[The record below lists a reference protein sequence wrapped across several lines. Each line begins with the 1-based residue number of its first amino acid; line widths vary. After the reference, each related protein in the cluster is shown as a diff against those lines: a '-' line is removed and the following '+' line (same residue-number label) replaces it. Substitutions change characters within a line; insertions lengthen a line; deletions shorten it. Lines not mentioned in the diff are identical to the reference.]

1 MPPTATAM
9 SAAPAVFSPVASPAA
24 PPAASPVAKPPAP
37 TSQAAPPPASP
48 PLFVPQNRAAPQ
60 IPSPCDT
67 DQATIRKLR
76 SRFGQV
82 VSESED
88 KVATLQ
94 AKLRRA
100 ERLADPHLYDQ
111 LQAARKELGTRAEA
125 RSGVSVVE
133 FRGLQD
139 ALGRR
144 NAEISA
150 LQEQLTQQEAGV
162 DARRSESEK
171 ETKQQ
176 MKQQMK
182 QQKKLEKKLEKELA
196 KAQQQCSELGKAHLE
211 ECRLLRQQ
219 VTKSG
224 GEDALRATTFQAE
237 AARWRGEAIDAEMKT
252 LEMQVQV
259 LGLREAAEA
268 AETEAAEQ
276 AEGVFDGEESR
287 DALKGQL
294 EAMTMVVSQLE
305 GALDKICGDR
315 DAHVAR
321 AEVLVLEKDAL
332 KRQMK
337 DMKKGMKEGEAAA
350 AAAIVAAAAAMSA
363 AAVVE
368 KSKEK
373 KRKAAKSSRRTR
385 SVEEEE
391 EEVVDEEE
399 VNPVEQMDA
408 SDSSENE
415 EDSGDTDEEEVKEV
429 AVEVPKKR
437 GRAAAKPSRKDVKK
451 KGKKEKAQVDEAPAQ
466 KGEEEEKEV
475 ALKAPKVPVH
485 PAVTPVT
492 AEPEFQPCPKC
503 IADCGKEQGHRGRH
517 THVIGKKGAKSANAG
532 KKKAEGAV
540 KRKAASVS
548 ASGESDMAALESKS
562 EAAKEAEKEARANK
576 QQPAK
581 KAKKATMK
589 KKKKKEARTPKSAAA
604 LVPAPQKVAPVT
616 PAPPAAAMFGGEPNV
631 GRGMLSPLECAENHL
646 DMSMANSPGFDDENE
661 DSLNASADLGDSLS
675 PIAKVDE
682 DDAADDAAALE
693 DDETPAPL
701 PTTTRRRSARFTA
714 ETITEPLAQSTKKTM
729 ARKARTKASVQA
741 SKPAKSTAM
750 RRTAAAEEE
759 DLDKVFEEVAKKQNM
774 KQTKKPAK
782 KQATQQLDSTD
793 AARAGGK
800 KRRLFNKKAASR
812 DDLLF
817 SPSPVNK
824 EVRGDRSSVVAGWGV
839 QLCLCYLTYGSVR
852 PLMVL

>member
-1 MPPTATAM
+1 M
-9 SAAPAVFSPVASPAA
+9 
-24 PPAASPVAKPPAP
+24 
-37 TSQAAPPPASP
+37 
-48 PLFVPQNRAAPQ
+48 
-60 IPSPCDT
+60 
-67 DQATIRKLR
+67 
-76 SRFGQV
+76 
-82 VSESED
+82 SESED

-111 LQAARKELGTRAEA
+111 LQAARKELGMRDEA
-125 RSGVSVVE
+125 RSGVNVVE
-133 FRGLQD
+133 FRELQD

-150 LQEQLTQQEAGV
+150 LREQLTQQEAGV
-162 DARRSESEK
+162 DARRSQFEK
-171 ETKQQ
+171 DTKQQ

-182 QQKKLEKKLEKELA
+182 QQKKLEKELEKELA
-196 KAQQQCSELGKAHLE
+196 KAQQQCLELGKAHLE

-224 GEDALRATTFQAE
+224 GDDALRATTFQAE
-237 AARWRGEAIDAEMKT
+237 AARWRGEAIDAEMKN

-259 LGLREAAEA
+259 FGLREAAEA

-337 DMKKGMKEGEAAA
+337 DMKKGMKEGEVAA

-363 AAVVE
+363 AAVVDT
-368 KSKEK
+368 SKEK
-373 KRKAAKSSRRTR
+373 KSKAGKSSRRTR
-385 SVEEEE
+385 AVEK
-391 EEVVDEEE
+391 EVVDEE
-399 VNPVEQMDA
+399 VNPVEQMSA

-415 EDSGDTDEEEVKEV
+415 EDSGDKDEEEVKEV

-451 KGKKEKAQVDEAPAQ
+451 RGKKEKGQVDEAPAQ
-466 KGEEEEKEV
+466 KEEEEEKEV
-475 ALKAPKVPVH
+475 ALLEAPKVPVDQ
-485 PAVTPVT
+485 AVTPVT

-517 THVIGKKGAKSANAG
+517 THVIGKKGAKSAGAG
-532 KKKAEGAV
+532 KKKAKGAV
-540 KRKAASVS
+540 KRKAASVASVS
-548 ASGESDMAALESKS
+548 ASGESDVAALESKS
-562 EAAKEAEKEARANK
+562 KGAEEAEKEARANK
-576 QQPAK
+576 QQPQQPAK

-589 KKKKKEARTPKSAAA
+589 KKESRTPKSAAA

-616 PAPPAAAMFGGEPNV
+616 PVPPAAAMFGGEPNS
-631 GRGMLSPLECAENHL
+631 GRGLSPLECAENHL
-646 DMSMANSPGFDDENE
+646 EMSMADSPGFDDENE

-701 PTTTRRRSARFTA
+701 PTTRRRSARFTA
-714 ETITEPLAQSTKKTM
+714 ATITEPLALSTKKTT

-741 SKPAKSTAM
+741 SKPAKSTTM
-750 RRTAAAEEE
+750 RRTAAEDEDETEKGEE

-774 KQTKKPAK
+774 KKTKRPAK
-782 KQATQQLDSTD
+782 KQVTQQSDSTD

-800 KRRLFNKKAASR
+800 KRRLFNKKAASH

-824 EVRGDRSSVVAGWGV
+824 EVRGDRSSVVVGRGV
-839 QLCLCYLTYGSVR
+839 Q
-852 PLMVL
+852 